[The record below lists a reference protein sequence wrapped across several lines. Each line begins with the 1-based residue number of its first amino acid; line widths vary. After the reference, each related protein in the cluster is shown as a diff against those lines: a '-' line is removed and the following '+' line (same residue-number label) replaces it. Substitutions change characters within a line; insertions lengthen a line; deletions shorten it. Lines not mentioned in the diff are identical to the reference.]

1 MKKTIAIGFILVIS
15 IFIINSQY
23 YKKKIYINDTFSLGT
38 IKIKKIDVKI
48 PKDIKQT
55 EIIKSGNYLDINYR
69 SLIEDYNLNI
79 RLKNPQNDTIFKFGN
94 KSDYYLT
101 KKVVLFTKYYNDI
114 FNPHENSFQIEF
126 KKNENKLFLKGDVYN
141 NKNNKINICGEIK
154 LP

>member
-1 MKKTIAIGFILVIS
+1 MKKKAIIGFILVI
-15 IFIINSQY
+15 IAFTINNQF
-23 YKKKIYINDTFSLGT
+23 YKKKIFINNAFSVGNME
-38 IKIKKIDVKI
+38 IKKINVKI
-48 PKDIKQT
+48 PKNIQQT
-55 EIIKSGNYLDINYR
+55 EIIKSGNYLDISYR
-69 SLIEDYNLNI
+69 SLFKDYNLNL
-79 RLKNPQNDTIFKFGN
+79 RFKNPQNDTILKFGN

-114 FNPHENSFQIEF
+114 FSPHENSFQIEF